1 MKKEIA
7 SLFKALSDPNR
18 LIILERLVQGE
29 TCGCTLQENLNITQP
44 TMSYHL
50 NMLTDLKLTT
60 TQKEGVWK
68 KHYVD
73 YDKLDDMIRYLEHL
87 KALKGSCNL

>member
-29 TCGCTLQENLNITQP
+29 TCGCTLQDNLDITQP

-50 NMLTDLKLTT
+50 NMLTNLKLTT
-60 TQKEGVWK
+60 TKKEGVWK

-73 YDKLDDMIRYLEHL
+73 YDQIDDMIAYLEHL